1 MKITI
6 LSPDL
11 SNNCLIRA
19 HLLASVLQRRY
30 EVEIV
35 GPSFGKG
42 IWSPLAHDT
51 SIQYHFIKLKGLV
64 APYRQLSALSKQI
77 SGDVVYASKPL
88 FTSFGVGMLKKIR
101 EHTPLI
107 LDIDDWERGF
117 TKYIYAHLPV
127 TRRAHFLAISA
138 LFPYGMG
145 SAVNC
150 YLSEKFVPA
159 ADALTVSN
167 TFLRARFGGE
177 LIYHGRDTAAYDP
190 KKLDP
195 ESIREQHNIAESD
208 KIVMFTGMPRR
219 HKGLEELVKSIRLI
233 QDANVKLFL
242 VGIDMTDGY
251 CVELVKMATEL
262 LGTRFVGIEQ
272 QHFASMPAWLSIAD
286 VIAIPQKRNAASLGQ
301 MPAKVF
307 DAMAMAKPIVATNVN
322 DLPRVLLNCGWI
334 VEPDDLNLLSTTIR
348 YVLTHPDDAK
358 EMGNRAREECIRKYS
373 WNALEA
379 ILVRKFQTY
388 ESD

>member
-11 SNNCLIRA
+11 SNNSLIRA
-19 HLLASVLQRRY
+19 HLLASVLKRRY

-35 GPSFGKG
+35 GPLFGKG
-42 IWSPLAHDT
+42 IWSALAHDT
-51 SIQYHFIKLKGLV
+51 SVPYHFIKLKGLV
-64 APYRQLSALSKQI
+64 APYRQLSALSRQI

-88 FTSFGVGMLKKIR
+88 VTSFGVGILKKIR

-117 TKYIYAHLPV
+117 AKYAYARLSV

-145 SAVNC
+145 SAVNS
-150 YLSEKFVPA
+150 YLGEKFVPA

-195 ESIREQHNIAESD
+195 ESIREQHNVAESD
-208 KIVMFTGMPRR
+208 KIVMFTGTPRR
-219 HKGLEELVKSIRLI
+219 HKGLENLIKSIRLI
-233 QDANVKLFL
+233 QDANVKLFV

-262 LGTRFVGIEQ
+262 LGPRFVGLELQ
-272 QHFASMPAWLSIAD
+272 SFASMPAWLSIAD
-286 VIAIPQKRNAASLGQ
+286 VIAIPQKRNAASVGQ
-301 MPAKVF
+301 MPSKVF
-307 DAMAMAKPIVATNVN
+307 DAMAMAKPIVATDVN
-322 DLPRVLLNCGWI
+322 DLPKVLLNCGWI
-334 VEPDDLNLLSTTIR
+334 VEPDDLNQLSTTIC
-348 YVLTHPDDAK
+348 YVLTHPEDAK
-358 EMGNRAREECIRKYS
+358 EVGNRAREECIRKYS
-373 WNALEA
+373 WDALEA
-379 ILVRKFQTY
+379 ILVQKFQKY
-388 ESD
+388 EPG